1 MAGHKANRNPKFA
14 VTSKGLQPFGLI
26 AGMHEAELQHLSK
39 YSDLMPAV
47 LSLPCIAILLTAF
60 PKASIGDPVIGLN
73 VTNIEEEVG
82 MIWIGIYDSEDN
94 FLVKEQAIVKGYTV
108 EHSGRI
114 HISLPDLPFG
124 TYAIAIFHDLNNNGY
139 LDQNLLGI
147 PSEPFAFSRRP
158 KSKFRMPRFEEVAVT
173 FSPDQQEITLPLKTW
188 WKL

>member
-1 MAGHKANRNPKFA
+1 MSALLSVPIFTTLLSLWSMASIDDP
-14 VTSKGLQPFGLI
+14 LI
-26 AGMHEAELQHLSK
+26 A
-39 YSDLMPAV
+39 
-47 LSLPCIAILLTAF
+47 
-60 PKASIGDPVIGLN
+60 LN

-82 MIWIGIYDSEDN
+82 MIWVGIYDSEAN

-108 EHSGRI
+108 EHSGKI
-114 HISLPDLPFG
+114 HISFTDLPYG

-158 KSKFRMPRFEEVAVT
+158 KSKFRMPKFEEVAVT
-173 FSPDQQEITLPLKTW
+173 FSPDRQEITLPLKTW